1 MLYIDNIDYKENYYK
16 CKYLFIQLNI
26 SGDIEYNHCDNKDNS
41 ENSINN
47 CTCELCPLIK
57 K

>member
-1 MLYIDNIDYKENYYK
+1 MEYIDIKDYEENYYK
-16 CKYLFIQLNI
+16 CKYLFTQLNVL
-26 SGDIEYNHCDNKDNS
+26 GDIEYNHCDNKDNS

-47 CTCELCPLIK
+47 CNCELCPLIK